1 MLLKLPSVFAAT
13 LCLAPADQQPVLLS
27 DPPDGSEVSAPQV
40 RAVFAPA
47 EVLETTVTHQGGRNI
62 IVQRLAL
69 DPNDPIQPVFPAQH
83 PEPAVPTEATEF
95 IENQAAEIPDASPSY
110 LPVLSATVYPGPRTF
125 LSWSHY
131 FADGTS
137 REFSGWSNI
146 DFNHITGIKSILGTD
161 GSEHAFEMGISM
173 EEIPAENVSVFAT
186 NAPIFIPDQ
195 TDIPAEALILVDS
208 LHKIYATESEKLAAA
223 HAGREAARLAE
234 KAEEAKLLAN
244 PPPPKDLIIRYRI
257 AETPLP
263 TQTEEGAQ

>member
-1 MLLKLPSVFAAT
+1 MH
-13 LCLAPADQQPVLLS
+13 ADQQPILLS

-83 PEPAVPTEATEF
+83 PVPTVLTEPTEFLEPTEATEF
-95 IENQAAEIPDASPSY
+95 LENQAAEIPDASPSY
-110 LPVLSATVYPGPRTF
+110 FPVLSATVYPGPRTF

-146 DFNHITGIKSILGTD
+146 DFNHITGINSILRTD
-161 GSEHAFEMGISM
+161 GSEHAFEMGIST

-186 NAPIFIPDQ
+186 NAPTFIPDQ

-234 KAEEAKLLAN
+234 EAEEAELLAN

-263 TQTEEGAQ
+263 TQTEGGAQ

>member
-1 MLLKLPSVFAAT
+1 MTVLQMH
-13 LCLAPADQQPVLLS
+13 ADQQPVLLS
-27 DPPDGSEVSAPQV
+27 DPPDGSEVPAPEV

-69 DPNDPIQPVFPAQH
+69 DPNDPIQPVVPATH
-83 PEPAVPTEATEF
+83 PEPTVPTEPTEFLEATEF

-110 LPVLSATVYPGPRTF
+110 LPVLTATVYPGPRTF
-125 LSWSHY
+125 LRWSHY

-146 DFNHITGIKSILGTD
+146 DFNHITGINIILGTD
-161 GSEHAFEMGISM
+161 GSEHAFEMGIST
-173 EEIPAENVSVFAT
+173 EEIPAENVSVFTT
-186 NAPIFIPDQ
+186 NAPTFIPDQ

-208 LHKIYATESEKLAAA
+208 LHKIYATDYEKLAAA

-234 KAEEAKLLAN
+234 EAEEAELLAN